1 MIPTDSVKALLVAM
15 VAIAIGCS
23 SKASAPPP
31 LIEDAGAGDG
41 GLDPGELAAHFD
53 HKCVAGDLEACR
65 NLGVM
70 YAEGTGV
77 SVDRQ
82 RSAKLFLQACNGGNL
97 SACNNLALAY
107 LEGAGVERQPP
118 KAAEVLQK
126 ACDAGYKLACRN
138 LGLLLRDGRALPADL
153 ARAEALLDKAC
164 KGGVPLACTNA
175 GDVDAMRAVKGGA
188 ARYKEM
194 IAHYKQGCDAGDPT
208 SCRQLGIAYLEGK
221 GVPKSTSAAALWL
234 ERACMPDDPVACRL
248 LGILRLQGAG
258 VARDGERGRQLLV
271 RACDAKDDE
280 ACRMLQAMESGLPVL
295 PVEDAGVV
303 GDGASASPADAR
315 ISPGP

>member
-1 MIPTDSVKALLVAM
+1 MKALLVAM

-23 SKASAPPP
+23 SKPSPPP
-31 LIEDAGAGDG
+31 SSLIEDAGAGDG
-41 GLDPGELAAHFD
+41 GLDPAELAALYD

-107 LEGAGVERQPP
+107 LEGTGVERQPTR
-118 KAAEVLQK
+118 AAEVLQK

-153 ARAEALLDKAC
+153 VRAQVLLDKAC

-194 IAHYKQGCDAGDPT
+194 VAHYKQGCDAGDPT
-208 SCRQLGIAYLEGK
+208 SCRQLGIAYLEGR
-221 GVPKSTSAAALWL
+221 GLPKSTSAAALWL

-280 ACRMLQAMESGLPVL
+280 ACRMLQVMESGLPVL
-295 PVEDAGVV
+295 PGDDAGV
-303 GDGASASPADAR
+303 GDGGSANPADAR